1 MHTVKMQLNGKEFS
15 FETGRF
21 AKQANASVMVR
32 YADTMVLVTATCA
45 PKPKELD
52 FLPLTVEY
60 REKLGSAGK
69 IPGSFFKREGRP
81 SEKEILSARLIDRPA
96 RPLFPKEWRHETQIV
111 ATVYSFDD
119 NHEPDTLAATAASAA
134 LFISDIPFNG
144 PYSEVTVARV
154 EGEFIC
160 NPTYAQLELSDLEM
174 TVAGTDNAINM
185 VEGSSKEISEE
196 DFLAALEFAHENI
209 RNINNLQRELHALS
223 NKEKIA
229 IVPAEV
235 NEELITMVKNTI
247 AEKMRAQIRNE
258 SGKEERSAFRVQV
271 EEEAINAVN
280 EQLPLE
286 DEAELAARKAKISK
300 IVSKIEKAEMRRMI
314 LEENKRLDGRN
325 TTQIRPI
332 TVETGLLP
340 RAHGSALF
348 TRGETQSLTTVT
360 LGTKLDEQMV
370 DGLLPT
376 HFRRFLLHY
385 NFPPFSTGEVGRM
398 TGTSRREIGHGNLA
412 ERALR
417 MVAPTQED
425 FPYVLRIVSDVLESN
440 GSSSM
445 ATVCAGSLAMFDA
458 GVPFKKAV
466 AGIAMGLIKEED
478 GVAILSDILG
488 DEDFLGDMDFKVAG
502 TSDGITAC
510 QMDIKIEGLTLDIM
524 RNALMQARDGRL
536 HILSKMNEG
545 LAEHRADLSDYAPR
559 LTTMYIPVESIGAVI
574 GSGGETIRSIC
585 AETGTEINIEQDGKV
600 IIAAKSTEAAQK
612 AMTRIEDIVRPPE
625 EGRVYPAS
633 IKEVREGLGLIVE
646 FLPKTKGL
654 VHISQI
660 GYEDFENL
668 SDLFKNGQQ
677 IEVKLLEIQSD
688 GKFRLSRKALQERPE
703 GYEEKRRPRNDDNR
717 GGERRDYRG
726 GGGDRGGYDRRDRG
740 HDRGGDRGNDRGGD
754 RGNDRGGD
762 RGNDRGG
769 DRFDRG
775 DRGNDRGDRGNDRD
789 DRGNRGHDRGHNH

>member
-1 MHTVKMQLNGKEFS
+1 MMHTVTMQLNGKDYS

-32 YADTMVLVTATCA
+32 YGDTMVLVTATCGHT
-45 PKPKELD
+45 PKDLD

-69 IPGSFFKREGRP
+69 IPGGFFKREGRP

-111 ATVYSFDD
+111 ATVYSFDSEHD
-119 NHEPDTLAATAASAA
+119 ADTLAATAASAA
-134 LFISDIPFNG
+134 LMISDIPFKG

-154 EGEFIC
+154 DGEFIC
-160 NPTYAQLELSDLEM
+160 NPTFAQLELSDLEM
-174 TVAGTDNAINM
+174 TVAGTDTALNM
-185 VEGSSKEISEE
+185 VEGSSKEISED
-196 DFLAALEFAHENI
+196 DFLAALEFAHDNI
-209 RNINNLQRELHALS
+209 RALNNLQRELMALTS
-223 NKEKIA
+223 KEKIA
-229 IVPAEV
+229 INAEEV
-235 NEELITMVKNTI
+235 NEELVEIIKQTI
-247 AEKMRAQIRNE
+247 SDKVRTQIRTE
-258 SGKEERSAFRVQV
+258 SGKEERSAFRVAI
-271 EEEAINAVN
+271 EEEANNAVN
-280 EQLPLE
+280 EKMPLE
-286 DEAELAARKAKISK
+286 DEKELALRKSKIAK
-300 IVSKIEKAEMRRMI
+300 IVSKIEKSEMRRMI
-314 LEENKRLDGRN
+314 IDENRRLDGRN

-332 TVETGLLP
+332 SVETSVLP

-376 HFRRFLLHY
+376 AYRRFMLHY

-417 MVAPTQED
+417 MVAPKEED

-466 AGIAMGLIKEED
+466 AGIAMGLIKEDD

-510 QMDIKIEGLTLDIM
+510 QMDIKIEGLTIDIM
-524 RNALMQARDGRL
+524 RNALLQAREGRL
-536 HILSKMNEG
+536 HILGKMNEG
-545 LAEHRADLSDYAPR
+545 LAEHRNELSDYAPR
-559 LTTMYIPVESIGAVI
+559 LTTMYIPVEAIGAVI

-585 AETGTEINIEQDGKV
+585 ADTGTEINIEQDGKV
-600 IIAAKSTEAAQK
+600 VIAARSNEAAQK
-612 AMTRIEDIVRPPE
+612 AMSRIEDIVRPPE
-625 EGRVYPAS
+625 VGRVYAAS

-660 GYEDFENL
+660 GYEDYENL
-668 SDLFKNGQQ
+668 ADGFKNGQQ
-677 IEVKLLEIQSD
+677 IEVKLLEIQQD
-688 GKFRLSRKALQERPE
+688 GKFRLSRKALQEKPE
-703 GYEEKRRPRNDDNR
+703 GYEERRRPPR
-717 GGERRDYRG
+717 E
-726 GGGDRGGYDRRDRG
+726 
-740 HDRGGDRGNDRGGD
+740 DRGNDRRYDDRRHDDRRGGGD
-754 RGNDRGGD
+754 RRHDDRRDDRRHDDRRGGGD
-762 RGNDRGG
+762 RRHDDR
-769 DRFDRG
+769 
-775 DRGNDRGDRGNDRD
+775 RD
-789 DRGNRGHDRGHNH
+789 DRGNRH